1 MLEKLFTSRVR
12 LRLLQ
17 LFLNHQEEHYY
28 QRQLERLLDIGVRS
42 LQLELDNLINIG
54 FLKKEN
60 DGNRVYFSVN
70 DVFPLLHELQALIL
84 KGSFLVDEL
93 KKLLSNNKV
102 RLAFIYGSAAKDD
115 LLMGSDIDLFIVGDI
130 DSPKIHRAIKKLESS
145 FSRTI
150 NYVIYDTDDLIK
162 KAKEKA
168 GFVTDVLKGDKIF
181 IKGTEDEFRKIIK

>member
-1 MLEKLFTSRVR
+1 MLEKLFTSTVR
-12 LRLLQ
+12 LKLLQ
-17 LFLNHQEEHYY
+17 LFLNHQEERYY

-54 FLKKEN
+54 FLKKEV

-70 DVFPLLHELQALIL
+70 GVFPLLHELQALIL
-84 KGSFLVDEL
+84 KGSFLVDGL
-93 KKLLSNNKV
+93 KKLLSSGKV
-102 RLAFIYGSAAKDD
+102 RLAFIYGSAARGD
-115 LLMGSDIDLFIVGDI
+115 LLLESDIDLFIVGDI
-130 DSPKIHRAIKKLESS
+130 DSLKIHRAIKKLENS

-150 NYVIYDTDDLIK
+150 NYVIYNTDDLIK
-162 KAKEKA
+162 RAKEKA

>member
-1 MLEKLFTSRVR
+1 MLEKLFTSTVR
-12 LRLLQ
+12 LKLLQ
-17 LFLNHQEEHYY
+17 LFLNHQEERYY

-42 LQLELDNLINIG
+42 LQLELGNLINIG

-70 DVFPLLHELQALIL
+70 DAFPLLHELQALIL

-93 KKLLSNNKV
+93 KKLLSDDKV
-102 RLAFIYGSAAKDD
+102 RLAFIYGSAARGD
-115 LLMGSDIDLFIVGDI
+115 LLLESDIDLFIVGDI
-130 DSPKIHRAIKKLESS
+130 DSPKIHRAIKKLENS

-150 NYVIYDTDDLIK
+150 NYLIYNTDDLIK

-168 GFVTDVLKGDKIF
+168 GFVTDVLKGNKIF